1 MNTFATSAEYS
12 VWACGTEVDKGLP
25 FAVAKDIADELREH
39 QWDVRVCKSKQTHPE
54 LSKPKAD
61 GITLFCAPQQ
71 ENDMTRLA
79 KKRKHDR
86 KRWREQ
92 AKRLTADE
100 RSRLIDTLEQQLAV
114 SNKQARI
121 TSNQFKLA
129 HN

>member
-1 MNTFATSAEYS
+1 
-12 VWACGTEVDKGLP
+12 
-25 FAVAKDIADELREH
+25 
-39 QWDVRVCKSKQTHPE
+39 
-54 LSKPKAD
+54 
-61 GITLFCAPQQ
+61 
-71 ENDMTRLA
+71 MTRLA

-100 RSRLIDTLEQQLAV
+100 RTRLIDTLEQQLAV

-121 TSNQFKLA
+121 TNNEFKLA